1 MADGPVRSI
10 RVLRNVITN
19 YARDVSGAVISFVL
33 TPLMVHMLGE
43 GGYGLWVTVFS
54 LTGYFGLVDQGLR
67 PSLVRYVSR
76 DRAAGDQDSLSR
88 TLSSAFAL
96 YTVAGVL
103 VLAATAYVAS
113 QAGTW
118 FRIEPAAVPAARA
131 TVMVA
136 GLSLAIGFPFAVF
149 GATLSGLQRYDVA
162 NGIGIVIGVVRALAF
177 VAVLRTGGG
186 IVELAWASLAANLAG
201 HLWTVVAVRRLL
213 PDARWSPRLVD
224 REHMKRIGSYG
235 GVAFVG
241 ALASRIAFQTDSL
254 VIITFLSAASVTPFA
269 LASGLVENVRSLVNS
284 ATWVLSPTA
293 SEMETR
299 GETQPLQA
307 MLIAGSQ
314 YAVLLSW
321 PVLFALMVFGENLLA
336 TWIGDKRGPAS
347 SLLLVLAVPTLL
359 SLPQSAASSMLYGIG
374 RHRGVVTLSILS
386 AALNLGLSLLWVR
399 PYGLT
404 GVAMGTAVPLALVSG
419 AATMVYAARVLDL
432 PLRRYLWE
440 GLLAPGLVASVYLAP
455 ALAIQA
461 LWRPSGWVPL
471 GLAVG
476 GSWLVFV
483 AVAWRFGISAADR
496 ERWMRV
502 VPRAL
507 GLVREPAAAPG
518 GGNP

>member
-1 MADGPVRSI
+1 MRSI

-19 YARDVSGAVISFVL
+19 YARDVSGALISFVL

-103 VLAATAYVAS
+103 VLVATAWVAA

-118 FRIEPAAVPAARA
+118 FKIDPAAIPAART

-162 NGIGIVIGVVRALAF
+162 NGIGITIGIARALAF
-177 VAVLRTGGG
+177 VVVLRSGGG
-186 IVELAWASLAANLAG
+186 IVELAWASLVSNLAG
-201 HLWTVVAVRRLL
+201 HLWTVAAVRRLL

-224 REHMKRIGSYG
+224 REHMRRIGSYG
-235 GVAFVG
+235 GIAFVG

-254 VIITFLSAASVTPFA
+254 VIITFLSASLVTPFA
-269 LASGLVENVRSLVNS
+269 LAAGLVDNVRSLVYS

-307 MLIAGSQ
+307 MLIAGSK

-336 TWIGDKRGPAS
+336 TWIGDKRGSAA
-347 SLLLVLAVPTLL
+347 SLLVVLALPTLL
-359 SLPQSAASSMLYGIG
+359 ALPQSAASSMLFGIG
-374 RHRGVVTLSILS
+374 RHRGVVMLSILS

-399 PYGLT
+399 PYGLN
-404 GVAMGTAVPLALVSG
+404 GVALGTAVPLALVSG
-419 AATMVYAARVLDL
+419 LATMIYAARAMSL
-432 PLRRYLWE
+432 PFRRYLWE
-440 GLLAPGLVASVYLAP
+440 GLVAPGLVASVFLVP
-455 ALAIQA
+455 AFAIQA

-471 GLAVG
+471 GLAVA
-476 GSWLVFV
+476 GSWIVF
-483 AVAWRFGISAADR
+483 ALVAWFFGITPADR
-496 ERWMRV
+496 ERWVRV

-507 GLVREPAAAPG
+507 GLVREPAPAAG
-518 GGNP
+518 GGKP